1 MWHDDSASF
10 GEKLDSMKYLYS
22 WLCVLVLISCN
33 LDRENLSLTVGEE
46 FSDLTTRVILIDTL
60 QIEASTFKFDSI
72 ITSNTTRVLVGSYT
86 DPVFGKTTSDSYL
99 ELIPTDGDFD
109 LRDDAVYDSIA
120 LIMKYDRYFYNDT
133 IPQQRFTVYEVTDN
147 IKTDNDSFYNTT
159 TFETNENPIGDIVFE
174 ARPTKGDSLHIS
186 IDQAYG
192 QLLFDRLN
200 DNTINDIDDFLNRY
214 NGIQIRP
221 DAQNTAVLGFSPSP
235 LNTYLRLYYTV
246 PDEIED
252 QEYEKD
258 FSINNT
264 KLFNHIE
271 SDRTGTIFQNLNSQ
285 ENDALPSVASDNKS
299 YIQAGTGIALK
310 VEIPH
315 IKNLFDV
322 AGENGVLMSANLRFR
337 PSLNS
342 YTQNLTIR
350 DSLVTFILDQN
361 TEVESQLFQLDGS
374 PVYAKIED
382 QNDEFNTLTYS
393 VPIDFFVQTKLQERF
408 EQNTSLS
415 FYPITFNSSVDRF
428 IIDGEGSSNSRKVTL
443 EIIYAVYEDEE

>member
-1 MWHDDSASF
+1 
-10 GEKLDSMKYLYS
+10 MKYLYIC
-22 WLCVLVLISCN
+22 LCLLVLASCSM
-33 LDRENLSLTVGEE
+33 DRENISLMVGEE
-46 FSDLTTRVILIDTL
+46 FNDLTTRVLLIDTL
-60 QIEASTFKFDSI
+60 QIETSTFKFDSI
-72 ITSNTTRVLVGSYT
+72 ITSNTTRILVGSYT
-86 DPVFGKTTSDSYL
+86 DPVFGKTSSDSYL

-133 IPQQRFTVYEVTDN
+133 IPQQRFTVHEVTDQ
-147 IKTDNDSFYNTT
+147 IRSDNAFFYNTT
-159 TFETNENPIGDIVFE
+159 TFPTDTNPIGDIVFE

-186 IDQAYG
+186 LNHAYG
-192 QLLFDRLN
+192 QLLFDRLE

-214 NGIQIRP
+214 NGIHIRP
-221 DAQNTAVLGFSPSP
+221 DAQNTSVLGFSPSP
-235 LNTYLRLYYTV
+235 ENTFVRLYYKV

-258 FSINNT
+258 FSVNSV

-271 SDRTGTIFQNLNSQ
+271 SDRSGTIFQNLNDQ
-285 ENDALPSVASDNKS
+285 ETSISSAETDHKS

-322 AGENGVLMSANLRFR
+322 AGENGVLMSAKLRFK

-342 YTQNLTIR
+342 YTEQLTIR
-350 DSLVTFILDQN
+350 DSLLTFILDQN
-361 TEVESQLFQLDGS
+361 TEVASQLFQLSGE
-374 PVYAKIED
+374 PVYATMED
-382 QNDEFNTLTYS
+382 QNDEFNTLTYN
-393 VPIDFFVQTKLQERF
+393 VPIDFFVQTKLEERF

-415 FYPITFNSSVDRF
+415 FYPITFNSAVDRF
-428 IIDGEGSSNSRKVTL
+428 IIDGEGSSNSRKIIL
-443 EIIYAVYEDEE
+443 EITYAVYEEEE